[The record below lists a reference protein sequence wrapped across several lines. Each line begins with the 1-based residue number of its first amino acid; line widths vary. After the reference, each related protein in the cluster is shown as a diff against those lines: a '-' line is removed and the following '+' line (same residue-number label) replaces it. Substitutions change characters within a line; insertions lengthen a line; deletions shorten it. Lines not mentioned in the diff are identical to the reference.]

1 MKRQKISP
9 EVLFGEGAKQNWK
22 ESATIKKSR
31 ALTESGILE

>member
-22 ESATIKKSR
+22 ETR
-31 ALTESGILE
+31 DDREFPRVN